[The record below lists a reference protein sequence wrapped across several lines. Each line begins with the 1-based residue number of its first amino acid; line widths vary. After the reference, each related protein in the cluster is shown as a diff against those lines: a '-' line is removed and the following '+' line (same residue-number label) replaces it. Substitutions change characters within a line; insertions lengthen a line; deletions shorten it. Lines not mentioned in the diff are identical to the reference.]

1 MHPFTALSPTMSTNI
16 SSFVSAPF
24 RPFLAWSAPLSVS
37 LPLLLAA
44 SALAT
49 AADAQTKPTVAPP
62 AADTPIALS
71 NFVVTA
77 TRNAVAIAD
86 VPSRVEVIGAFD
98 LAAQPGPYVTDTLKK
113 NSSVDVIEY
122 PGGISGVGI
131 RGFRPEFSGTNQRT
145 LLLVDGRPAGVSHLG
160 NIPNAALDRIEVLK
174 GSASSLYGASAMGG
188 VVNFITRRSTGPI
201 HGHISAGLGSFE
213 TVRADAAL
221 GGSVGRFDF
230 DLAAQT
236 RTQFDNFRMG
246 NSETRPNTSFANHS
260 GFARLGFALSPQ
272 WRIEARTHLFLAL
285 DSEGPGA
292 YTDGTTAQSSRNTTL
307 RSGDVRLEGDL
318 ERHQIRATLH
328 GTSEYDK
335 TRDETAGRAPF
346 RSGIRTTTFRG
357 LQLQDS
363 WRLLDPLTVT
373 FGSDY
378 DYVKTIY
385 QTYLITGA
393 RTRPTTPDNARETF
407 AYFADASAKLFN
419 GSLVLNAGA
428 RYDSIDTIVRA
439 TPLNTIVVPGTS
451 RFTTTNPRAGI
462 VWTPV
467 PAWRLHGTA
476 GRAFVSPL
484 ANQVAGYTE
493 EFAASQRRIGR
504 GNPALSPESAWSYD
518 AGLGWESRWL
528 SADAT
533 LFQTDVQDKI
543 ESVIVINTP
552 LLRETTYVNAS
563 TAKSTGLELTLA
575 ADVGRLWAGRWRIT
589 SGYTRLYRR
598 EQTLPAGPTIL
609 RNVAKEKL
617 NAAFVFTAPQLST
630 RLGARYVRGMW
641 DQDFSRLLVFTN
653 GRGGLFEFPTLVVWD
668 AHVAWRVVK
677 NQEIIVQADN
687 LFDRYYYEKNDYP
700 FQGRALSVRYRFS
713 F

>member
-1 MHPFTALSPTMSTNI
+1 MSLSHSPSVSSPLCLSVFRSARLLGTTTAL
-16 SSFVSAPF
+16 
-24 RPFLAWSAPLSVS
+24 LSVS
-37 LPLLLAA
+37 
-44 SALAT
+44 ALAIV
-49 AADAQTKPTVAPP
+49 ARAQTKPVTAP
-62 AADTPIALS
+62 AAETPVALS

-77 TRNAVAIAD
+77 TRSAVAIAD
-86 VPSRVEVIGAFD
+86 VPSRVEVIGGFD

-201 HGHISAGLGSFE
+201 HGNISAGLGSFE

-246 NSETRPNTSFANHS
+246 NGADRPNTSFANHS

-292 YTDGTTAQSSRNTTL
+292 YTDGTSAQSSRDTTL

-318 ERHQIRATLH
+318 DRHQLRATLH

-363 WRLLDPLTVT
+363 WRVLDPLTVT

-385 QTYLITGA
+385 QTYLISGA

-428 RYDSIDTIVRA
+428 RYDTIDTIVRA

-451 RFTTTNPRAGI
+451 RFTTTNPRAGF
-462 VWTPV
+462 VWTPF
-467 PAWRLHGTA
+467 PAWRVHGTA

-518 AGLGWESRWL
+518 AGLGWEGRWL

-575 ADVGRLWAGRWRIT
+575 ADVGRLWAAPAGRWRIT

-609 RNVAKEKL
+609 RNVGKEKL
-617 NAAFVFTAPQLST
+617 NAAAVFTAPELSA

-668 AHVAWRVVK
+668 AHLAWRVVK
-677 NQEIIVQADN
+677 NQEVIVQADN

-700 FQGRALSVRYRFS
+700 FQGRALSLRYRFS

>member
-1 MHPFTALSPTMSTNI
+1 MSLLYSLPAASSLGFSLSGSPRCLVATTALL
-16 SSFVSAPF
+16 V
-24 RPFLAWSAPLSVS
+24 V
-37 LPLLLAA
+37 

-49 AADAQTKPTVAPP
+49 AARAQPKPVTSAS
-62 AADTPIALS
+62 ADTPVALA

-77 TRNAVAIAD
+77 TRSAIALAD
-86 VPSRVEVIGAFD
+86 VPSRVEVITSAD
-98 LAAQPGPYVTDTLKK
+98 LAAQPGPYVTDMLKK

-122 PGGISGVGI
+122 PGGVSGIGI

-160 NIPNAALDRIEVLK
+160 NIPNAALERIEVLK

-188 VVNFITRRSTGPI
+188 VVNFITRRSNGPV
-201 HGHISAGLGSFE
+201 HGNVTAGVGSFE

-230 DLAAQT
+230 DVAAQT

-246 NSETRPNTSFANHS
+246 NGADRANTSFASHS
-260 GFARLGFALSPQ
+260 AFARLGFALSPQ
-272 WRIEARTHLFLAL
+272 WRLEARSHLLL
-285 DSEGPGA
+285 GIDTESPGA
-292 YTDGTTAQSSRNTTL
+292 YTDASTAQSSRQTTL

-318 ERHQIRATLH
+318 ARHQIRATLH

-363 WRLLDPLTVT
+363 WRVLDPLTIT
-373 FGSDY
+373 FGTDY

-385 QTYLITGA
+385 QTYLISGA

-407 AYFADASAKLFN
+407 GYFADASAKFFN
-419 GSLVLNAGA
+419 GALVLNAGA

-439 TPLNTIVVPGTS
+439 TPLNTVVVPGIARLTTS
-451 RFTTTNPRAGI
+451 NPRAGF
-462 VWTPV
+462 VFTPL

-484 ANQVAGYTE
+484 ASQTAGYTE
-493 EFAASQRRIGR
+493 EFAGTQRRLGR
-504 GNPALSPESAWSYD
+504 GNPGLSAESAWSYD
-518 AGLGWESRWL
+518 AGLGWEGRWL

-543 ESVIVINTP
+543 ESVIVTNTP
-552 LLRETTYVNAS
+552 LLRETTFVNAS

-575 ADVGRLWAGRWRIT
+575 TDLGRLWSAPAGRWRLT
-589 SGYTRLYRR
+589 SGYTRLYTR
-598 EQTLPAGPTIL
+598 EQTLPAGKSIL
-609 RNVAKEKL
+609 RSVAKEKL
-617 NAAFVFTAPQLST
+617 NTAVIYTASSFSARLS
-630 RLGARYVRGMW
+630 ARYVRGVW
-641 DQDFSRLLVFTN
+641 DTDNSKLFVFTG
-653 GRGGLFEFPTLVVWD
+653 GRGGLFEFPSFVVWD
-668 AHVAWRVVK
+668 AHVAWRVAK
-677 NQEIIVQADN
+677 NQDVIAQADN
-687 LFDRYYYEKNDYP
+687 LFDRFYYEKNDYP
-700 FQGRALSVRYRFS
+700 FQGRALSLRYRYS